1 MKKPILFLFLLL
13 LMASSTATCDVMIIS
28 NKSVPN
34 SSFSRQDIKDIFFGK
49 KLYWDDKTKITIAT
63 LNQGDITESFLK
75 TYLNQNS
82 KQYDS
87 YWEKKIFTGDKN
99 APIRFKT
106 SKQMLDY
113 ITNTKGA
120 IGFIDAKTPTQYV
133 KIITVDEK

>member
-1 MKKPILFLFLLL
+1 MVRGIYMKKPILFLFLLL

-34 SSFSRQDIKDIFFGK
+34 SSFSKQDIKDIFFGK

-87 YWEKKIFTGDKN
+87 YWEKDRR
-99 APIRFKT
+99 AH
-106 SKQMLDY
+106 
-113 ITNTKGA
+113 
-120 IGFIDAKTPTQYV
+120 V
-133 KIITVDEK
+133 